1 MATATTPVATALDR
15 LLPDRIVGPV
25 RAVLVLGLVAGAA
38 FYVFSSIHWPIIW
51 DSAVMHYVNF
61 LIDHGLKPY
70 SEITDSNMP
79 GAYLSELWAM
89 RIFGAGDLGW
99 RIFDFAL
106 LLALT
111 LASIVITRPYD
122 WLAGFYAGLMFTLL
136 HASEGPNFAGEREQ
150 VMTVLLLIGLA
161 CLLSALRLQRPLLM
175 LPFGLSLG
183 MASSIKP
190 TSAPLAILLLLL
202 VAALQR
208 RRHLALAAFL
218 LWAIAG
224 LALTCAVVLGFLL
237 HFHAM
242 ADFLFVTRSL
252 LPSYVALRHVRLL
265 TLARVIVPHN
275 MLLLLPFVLGI
286 AWLRR
291 GEHTLERSL
300 LLVGVAFGAFSY
312 FAQRKGFIYHRYP
325 FVTFL
330 LLWFGLELVTGLR
343 RRGVSRALAFAGI
356 ALTLVVS
363 IPHYL
368 LTMRRAVQVSAIPM
382 SLALYDDLARLPETQ
397 LQGKVQCF
405 DLTYGCFSA
414 LYRLGLLQDTG
425 FTGDLLF
432 FSPTDSPAVQ
442 YYRAMFW
449 RLARQDPADV
459 LVLSDQ
465 WLQSD
470 DSYNKL
476 NTWPEFVQYL
486 NSNYSL
492 VLARRFSP
500 DPDPPGHILRETD
513 VPQPPAYRIYLRR
526 SSPHFAADRDL
537 LLRQP

>member
-1 MATATTPVATALDR
+1 MASATTPALDR

-25 RAVLVLGLVAGAA
+25 RVLLVCALVAAA
-38 FYVFSSIHWPIIW
+38 AVYVVYSIHWPIIW

-79 GAYLSELWAM
+79 GAYLTERWAM
-89 RIFGAGDLGW
+89 RVFGAGDLGW
-99 RIFDFAL
+99 RMFDFAL
-106 LLALT
+106 LAALT

-136 HASEGPNFAGEREQ
+136 HASEGPNFAAEREQ
-150 VMTVLLLIGLA
+150 AMTVLLMIGLA

-175 LPFGLSLG
+175 LPFGLALG

-202 VAALQR
+202 VAVLQR
-208 RRHLALAAFL
+208 QKHFQIAAYL
-218 LWAIAG
+218 LWGIGG
-224 LALTCAVVLGFLL
+224 LGLTAAVVLGFLV
-237 HFHAM
+237 HYHAI

-252 LPSYVALRHVRLL
+252 LPSYVALRHVPLL
-265 TLARVIVPHN
+265 TLVRVIIPHN
-275 MLLLLPFVLGI
+275 LLLLLPFVLGL

-291 GEHTLERSL
+291 REHTLERSL

-330 LLWFGLELVTGLR
+330 LLWFGLEFATGLR
-343 RRGVSRALAFAGI
+343 RRGLPRAFAIAGI
-356 ALTLVVS
+356 VLTLFIS

-382 SLALYDDLARLPETQ
+382 SLALHDDLARLPETQ

-432 FSPTDSPAVQ
+432 FSPTDSAAVR

-449 RLARQDPADV
+449 RLAEKDPADV
-459 LVLSDQ
+459 LVISDQ

-476 NTWPEFVQYL
+476 NSWPEFVQYL
-486 NSNYSL
+486 NGNYSL
-492 VLARRFSP
+492 VLARRFAP

-526 SSPHFAADRDL
+526 VSPHFAEDRDL
-537 LLRQP
+537 LLSQP